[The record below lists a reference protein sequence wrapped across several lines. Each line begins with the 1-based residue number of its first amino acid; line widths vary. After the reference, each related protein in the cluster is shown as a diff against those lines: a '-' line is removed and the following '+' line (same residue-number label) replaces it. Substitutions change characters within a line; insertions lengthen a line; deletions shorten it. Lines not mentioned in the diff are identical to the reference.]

1 MKTYVGTIAK
11 ELWKET
17 GQLLTLGNV
26 GKVINMLELL
36 GVTLFAEKS
45 RVIIL
50 LIKIYDNG
58 YVVWFGLVVNGDKHG

>member
-26 GKVINMLELL
+26 GKMINMLELL
-36 GVTLFAEKS
+36 KVTLFAETR

-58 YVVWFGLVVNGDKHG
+58 YVVWFGS